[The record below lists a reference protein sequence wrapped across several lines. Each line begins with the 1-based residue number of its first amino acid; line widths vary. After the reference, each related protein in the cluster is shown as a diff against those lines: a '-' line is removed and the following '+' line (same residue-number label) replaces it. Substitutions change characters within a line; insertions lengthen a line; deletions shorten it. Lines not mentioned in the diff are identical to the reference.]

1 MLESES
7 SYLTHEEEMKTSI
20 GPLLEQMNPDEVI
33 RLAQE
38 LVAIPSV
45 AGEEG
50 TAITRYISD
59 WFEGLGLKPR
69 WQEVERDRFNLT
81 CRMEGGTPGPTL
93 LLEGHQDTKPVH
105 GMTIDPFNEGIRGG
119 KLWGRGACDMK
130 SALAGM
136 MWVFKVLKEHSVWFR
151 GTLVFTAE
159 VGEECMGRW
168 GADRMIEAGWVDADM
183 AVVGEP
189 SGLMVQLGNR
199 GWWRKTIKVLGRATH
214 SGTAEKGVNAI
225 LKMCKVV
232 QELYR
237 LPYLQ
242 VDDPIWGRSSLNVH
256 TIHGGGRWSASVP
269 DECTISIDS
278 RLTPAVPPEMPMQQ
292 ARALLHRMHEEDP
305 EFRVDPEVTCSDAG
319 EEAAAVSPEAE
330 VVQAACRA
338 VQIATGREAPL
349 GACAGYTI
357 ASKLKQR
364 GIPTVILGPGH
375 IEQAHTADEWVDVN
389 EVMMAAR
396 IYLAMVLEVLGERK
410 SYSCTHGF

>member
-1 MLESES
+1 MTASVWS
-7 SYLTHEEEMKTSI
+7 
-20 GPLLEQMNPDEVI
+20 LLDQVHPDEVFT
-33 RLAQE
+33 LARE
-38 LVAIPSV
+38 LVAIPSI

-50 TAITRYISD
+50 TAITRFISD
-59 WFEGLGLKPR
+59 WFEGLGLKPQ
-69 WQEVERDRFNLT
+69 WQEVEPERFNLT
-81 CRMEGGTPGPTL
+81 CRMEGEEPGPVL
-93 LLEGHQDTKPVH
+93 LLEGHQDTKPVQ
-105 GMTIDPFNEGIRGG
+105 GMRIDPFHEGIREG

-136 MWVFKVLKEHSVWFR
+136 MVVFKVLKEHSVRTR

-159 VGEECMGRW
+159 VGEEAIGRW
-168 GADRMIEAGWVDADM
+168 GADRMIEAGWADADM

-189 SGLMVQLGNR
+189 SGLAVQLGNR

-225 LKMCKVV
+225 LKMSRVV

-278 RLTPAVPPEMPMQQ
+278 RLTPAAPPEVPMGQ
-292 ARALLHRMHEEDP
+292 AEELLHRMSEEDP
-305 EFRVDPEVTCSDAG
+305 EFRVDPEVTGSDMG
-319 EEAAAVSPEAE
+319 EAAAAVSPDAE

-338 VQIATGREAPL
+338 VQIATGRDAQL

-357 ASKLKQR
+357 ASKLKRR
-364 GIPTVILGPGH
+364 GIPTVILGPGR
-375 IEQAHTADEWVDVN
+375 IEQAHTVDEQVDLN
-389 EVMMAAR
+389 EVVTAAR
-396 IYLAMVLEVLGERK
+396 VYLAMVLDVLGA
-410 SYSCTHGF
+410 